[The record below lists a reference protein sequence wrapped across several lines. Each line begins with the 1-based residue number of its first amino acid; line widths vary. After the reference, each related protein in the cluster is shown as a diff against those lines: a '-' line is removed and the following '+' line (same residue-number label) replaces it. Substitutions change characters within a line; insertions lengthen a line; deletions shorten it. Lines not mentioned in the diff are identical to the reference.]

1 MSGMRDEDYKAL
13 REACAWLDLP
23 GRGKIVVRGEDRARL
38 LHALTTNQIA
48 ELQPG
53 EGCYAFFLN
62 AQGRIL
68 GDVHVFCMPDHFLLD
83 TEPETRDKLY
93 THIER
98 FIIAD
103 DVTLEDVTRR
113 TATLGLDGPNAAQV
127 LSAAG
132 APAPKAPYSHLAW
145 GTATVARVSCTGG
158 EGFLL
163 FVPAAKRQMLV
174 RRLESAG
181 ARAAGQGAARIVR
194 MENGRPRYGE
204 DFSEANLPH
213 ETQLLHGVHFNKG
226 CYLGQ
231 EIVERVR
238 SRGHVNR
245 LLVRL
250 GIDGGTPPAGG
261 AKVLADG
268 KEIGEITSAA
278 HSPALGK
285 VVAFAFL
292 RAEFAAGGNAFRVG
306 GSHAELRS

>member
-1 MSGMRDEDYKAL
+1 MSGLRDDDYKAL
-13 REACAWLDLP
+13 REAGAWLDLP

-48 ELQPG
+48 DLQPG
-53 EGCYAFFLN
+53 GGCYAFFLN

-83 TEPETRDKLY
+83 TEPETRQKLY
-93 THIER
+93 AHLER

-103 DVTLEDVTRR
+103 DVTLEDVTDQ
-113 TATLGLDGPNAAQV
+113 TATLALDGPNAARI
-127 LSAAG
+127 LTGAG
-132 APAPKAPYSHLAW
+132 APAPEAPYSHLPW
-145 GTATVARVSCTGG
+145 GTVSVARVSCTGG
-158 EGFLL
+158 GGFLL
-163 FVPAAKRQMLV
+163 FVPAAEKDKLV

-181 ARAAGQGAARIVR
+181 ARASGLGAARTVR
-194 MENGRPRYGE
+194 LENGRPRYGE

-213 ETQLLHGVHFNKG
+213 ETQLLHGLHFNKG

-250 GIDGGTPPAGG
+250 GIDGSEPPASG

-278 HSPALGK
+278 LSPALGK
-285 VVAFAFL
+285 VVALAYL
-292 RAEFAAGGNAFRVG
+292 RAEYAGGGNTLSVEGTR
-306 GSHAELRS
+306 AEV